1 MPPKVQRGRRR
12 RLGATVAV
20 AGGVVLVACAALARG
35 GGPAPD
41 RLALAVPSW
50 VWVDD
55 TISGDDATT
64 ASHHANR
71 SSSSADALGPR
82 RKPAM
87 LPEAG
92 VKAEP
97 LWVEADTEGA
107 PAADMTDM
115 DSS

>member
-1 MPPKVQRGRRR
+1 MLWFIFDALSNAPP
-12 RLGATVAV
+12 
-20 AGGVVLVACAALARG
+20 
-35 GGPAPD
+35 
-41 RLALAVPSW
+41 
-50 VWVDD
+50 
-55 TISGDDATT
+55 TT
-64 ASHHANR
+64 ASGAGLAEFGSILNLFHEELNFQVTLYFQRASSRRGVNVNATSPLLGHR
-71 SSSSADALGPR
+71 SPQHR